1 MNRKMQ
7 TKWLNLLSS
16 AVMLAAL
23 VAVGPAF
30 AADRYLD
37 TSASVGLQGTTAP
50 KWTNAIWSVDIG
62 GTNLTNIASN
72 DNVFVQVETGK
83 ALGTLSI
90 PASSKF
96 FVNNFTIGNTNIII
110 IGGVACT
117 FTVAGDIAVRDRSSL
132 RWNAASSFNLSPSAT
147 TALTI
152 EGGSTNIYDAGAAGK
167 SYAMGSL
174 IFAGGG
180 NTLKFTGNSFA
191 SVTHTFKSLS
201 GSSSSDMIDLGTN
214 NLNSAL
220 VLDLSGNSAFFGTIT
235 GIGKI
240 TKQGIGILTLSGENT
255 YSGLTTVSEG
265 TLVVSNQLALQNST
279 LSGNTSGAKI
289 EFGAGITEF
298 TLGGLGLGGNIDV
311 ALTNQSGAA
320 VRLKVGKNNETKT
333 CNGALS
339 ESGGLTKIGNGTL
352 TLATGPHTYTGDTV
366 IEEGTLVFT
375 STLGEGIY
383 NGSISNEGAL
393 VWNTAT
399 SQTFNGIM
407 SGGGDLVKLYSA
419 ITLTLNATNTYSGA
433 TIISNGI
440 LKVTNTGSLSTNTAL
455 TVVGANSVV
464 NMNGKAQSCISV
476 GGTGF
481 VTNGTL
487 TVTSALYPG
496 GSNTVGILTLGNLTL
511 AADSVVHWDCDAGV
525 GDTNKVLGT
534 ANLPSSATV
543 QVNAS
548 GTLPSRAVLFDCD
561 SIVAT
566 SGVSGWTVTGALP
579 NSFVKVEGT
588 QLLLINIKG
597 TMISFY

>member
-7 TKWLNLLSS
+7 TKWLNLLSG

-23 VAVGPAF
+23 MAIEPAV

-37 TSASVGLQGTTAP
+37 TSASAGLQGSTSP

-90 PASSKF
+90 PAVPAKTNYY
-96 FVNNFTIGNTNIII
+96 VNDFTVGNTNSVT
-110 IGGVACT
+110 IGGSDFV
-117 FTVAGDIAVRDRSSL
+117 
-132 RWNAASSFNLSPSAT
+132 FNLAGNITVQEQSKLTWEGSGVFSFKPKT
-147 TALTI
+147 TTVLTI
-152 EGGSTNIYDAGAAGK
+152 QGSSTNVYNAGASAKSYTMGPLVFGDGYNRLAFGADQTLAFSNISGGSSNVIALGTSTGAGLVINTAG
-167 SYAMGSL
+167 
-174 IFAGGG
+174 
-180 NTLKFTGNSFA
+180 TGVFDG
-191 SVTHTFKSLS
+191 VIS
-201 GSSSSDMIDLGTN
+201 GSGTLEKKGAGTLALGGPNTF
-214 NLNSAL
+214 
-220 VLDLSGNSAFFGTIT
+220 SGDT
-235 GIGKI
+235 
-240 TKQGIGILTLSGENT
+240 TLSA
-255 YSGLTTVSEG
+255 G
-265 TLVVSNQLALQNST
+265 TLVISNQLALQNST
-279 LSGNTSGAKI
+279 LAGNTSGAKI

-320 VRLKVGKNNETKT
+320 VRLKVGKNNDTKT

-339 ESGGLTKIGNGTL
+339 ESGGLTKIGSGTL

-366 IEEGTLVFT
+366 IEEGRLVFT
-375 STLGEGIY
+375 SSLGNGTY
-383 NGSISNEGAL
+383 NGSITNEGTL
-393 VWNTAT
+393 EWNSAS
-399 SQTFNGIM
+399 SQIFNGII
-407 SGGGDLVKLYSA
+407 SGGGNLVKRYSTY
-419 ITLTLNATNTYSGA
+419 TLTLNATNTYSGT
-433 TIISNGI
+433 TIVSNGI
-440 LKVTNTGSLSTNTAL
+440 LKVANTGSLSTNTAL
-455 TVVGANSVV
+455 TVVGTNSIV
-464 NMNGKAQSCISV
+464 NMNGKEQSCISV
-476 GGTGF
+476 GGSGF

-496 GSNTVGILTLGNLTL
+496 GSNTVGTLTLGNLTL
-511 AADSVVHWDCDAGV
+511 AAGSVVYWDYDGAS

-534 ANLPSSATV
+534 ATLPSSATV

-566 SGVSGWTVTGALP
+566 SGVSGWTVAGALP